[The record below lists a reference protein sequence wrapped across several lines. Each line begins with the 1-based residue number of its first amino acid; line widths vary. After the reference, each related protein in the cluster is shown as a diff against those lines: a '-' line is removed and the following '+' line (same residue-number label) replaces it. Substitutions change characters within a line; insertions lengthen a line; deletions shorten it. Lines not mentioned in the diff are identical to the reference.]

1 MHKRLYDVPVHP
13 VISNCG
19 TPTEKMLECLD
30 YHLKPIM
37 HSTKSHVRDS
47 IFFGKNL
54 NNLVVCATS
63 QIQESTGIGTN
74 FATTF
79 SRIFTD
85 MVDTELENGQLKA
98 LAWLKYIDDIERY
111 SLSGLMERINS
122 ISFLSV

>member
-1 MHKRLYDVPVHP
+1 MLGLPPETHNALNKVSRKRQY
-13 VISNCG
+13 
-19 TPTEKMLECLD
+19 
-30 YHLKPIM
+30 
-37 HSTKSHVRDS
+37 
-47 IFFGKNL
+47 FFGKNL

-85 MVDTELENGQLKA
+85 MVDTELENGLLKA